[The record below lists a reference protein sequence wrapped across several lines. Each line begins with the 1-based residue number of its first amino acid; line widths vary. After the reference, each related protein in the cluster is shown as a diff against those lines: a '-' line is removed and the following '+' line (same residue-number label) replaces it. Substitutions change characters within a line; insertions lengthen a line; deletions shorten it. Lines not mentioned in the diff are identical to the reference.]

1 VSSAISESGVE
12 SAKSVRSVGSER
24 PVIRIKRLS
33 AGKIHWVS
41 SMGEGLNWFW
51 FGRRKESEADILG
64 YR

>member
-1 VSSAISESGVE
+1 VSSAISETSVDGMESMGGV
-12 SAKSVRSVGSER
+12 RSER

-41 SMGEGLNWFW
+41 SMGKGLNWFW
-51 FGRRKESEADILG
+51 FGRRKESGAGIIG